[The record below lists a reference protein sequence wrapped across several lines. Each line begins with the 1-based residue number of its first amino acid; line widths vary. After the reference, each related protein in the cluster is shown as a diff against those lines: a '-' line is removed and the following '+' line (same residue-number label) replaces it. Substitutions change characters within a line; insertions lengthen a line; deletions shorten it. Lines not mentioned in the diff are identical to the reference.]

1 MRGCQERGRRDHAL
15 GVSDANQQC
24 PRERRA
30 ASVVGRG
37 IANPTAVILSG
48 VLMLRYL
55 NENAAADRI
64 ENAVR
69 AVFTR
74 GDVRTGDLGGKAT
87 TDEFVESVLA
97 ALG

>member
-1 MRGCQERGRRDHAL
+1 
-15 GVSDANQQC
+15 
-24 PRERRA
+24 
-30 ASVVGRG
+30 
-37 IANPTAVILSG
+37 VILSG

-69 AVFTR
+69 AVFAG

-87 TDEFVESVLA
+87 TNEFVEAVLA